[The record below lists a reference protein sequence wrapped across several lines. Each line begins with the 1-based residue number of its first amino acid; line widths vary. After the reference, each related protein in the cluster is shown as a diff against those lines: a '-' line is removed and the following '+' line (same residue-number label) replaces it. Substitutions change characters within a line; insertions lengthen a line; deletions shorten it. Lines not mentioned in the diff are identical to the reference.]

1 MSAREILRFVVFF
14 LVTAG
19 SLFLSAGTLVWWNG
33 WMFMAVISAAVAS
46 VTFGI
51 FRASPELMRERRT
64 AAKAA
69 KPWDRAL
76 VPVMTGLPFV
86 AVIVAGLG
94 KRLGW
99 ASPFP
104 AWSAWVAF
112 GAMALGSALAYW
124 GMKANRFF
132 SSYVRIQTDR
142 GHQVV
147 ESGPYAYLRHPGYAG
162 SILFTLGTPILLN
175 SIAAVVLAVITTLIT
190 VLRTYL
196 EDRTLRQE
204 LPGYQQYTQAVRYR
218 LIPLVW

>member
-1 MSAREILRFVVFF
+1 MSLREIVRFVVFF
-14 LVTAG
+14 LVTAA
-19 SLFLSAGTLVWWNG
+19 SVFLSAGTLAWRNG

-46 VTFGI
+46 VTFGL

-76 VPVMTGLPFV
+76 VPVMTWLPVV

-94 KRLGW
+94 KRHGW

-104 AWSAWVAF
+104 EWSAWVAF

-124 GMKANRFF
+124 GMKANPFF
-132 SSYVRIQTDR
+132 SSYVRIQADR

-147 ESGPYAYLRHPGYAG
+147 ASGPYAYLRHPGYAG
-162 SILFTLGTPILLN
+162 AILFTLGTPILLN
-175 SIAAVVLAVITTLIT
+175 SMPAFLLDVITALVI
-190 VLRTYL
+190 VLRTFL

-204 LPGYQQYTQAVRYR
+204 LPGYPQYAQTVRYR
-218 LIPLVW
+218 MLPLVW

>member
-1 MSAREILRFVVFF
+1 MSAREIIRFLVFF
-14 LVTAG
+14 VATAT
-19 SLFLSAGTLVWWNG
+19 SVFLSAGTLAWRNG
-33 WMFMAVISAAVAS
+33 WMFMAVISSAAAS
-46 VTFGI
+46 VTFGV
-51 FRASPELMRERRT
+51 FRASPDLMRERRS
-64 AAKAA
+64 AAKMA

-76 VPVMTGLPFV
+76 VPVMSGLPFV

-104 AWSAWVAF
+104 EWAAWVAF
-112 GAMALGSALAYW
+112 AAMILGSALTYW

-162 SILFTLGTPILLN
+162 AILFTLGTPILLN
-175 SIAAVVLAVITTLIT
+175 SIPAFVLAVVTTLAT
-190 VLRTYL
+190 VLRTFL
-196 EDRTLRQE
+196 EDRTLRQQ
-204 LPGYQQYTQAVRYR
+204 LPGYQQYAKTVQYR
-218 LIPLVW
+218 LLPFVW

>member
-1 MSAREILRFVVFF
+1 MSAREIIRFFVFFVV
-14 LVTAG
+14 TAT
-19 SLFLSAGTLVWWNG
+19 SLFLPAGTLAWRNG
-33 WMFMAVISAAVAS
+33 WMFMAVLSGAVAS

-64 AAKAA
+64 AAKMA
-69 KPWDRAL
+69 KSWDRAL

-86 AVIVAGLG
+86 AVVVAGLG
-94 KRLGW
+94 KRFGW

-104 AWSAWVAF
+104 ERSAWVAF

-124 GMKANRFF
+124 SMKANRFF

-175 SIAAVVLAVITTLIT
+175 STLAFVLAVVTTLIT
-190 VLRTYL
+190 VLRTFL

-204 LPGYQQYTQAVRYR
+204 LPGYQQYAETVRYR
-218 LIPLVW
+218 LLPLVW

>member
-1 MSAREILRFVVFF
+1 MSIREIVRFVVCF
-14 LVTAG
+14 LVTAA
-19 SLFLSAGTLVWWNG
+19 SVFLSAGTLAWRNG
-33 WMFMAVISAAVAS
+33 WMFMAVISAAVAA

-76 VPVMTGLPFV
+76 VPAMTGLPFV

-104 AWSAWVAF
+104 EWSAWVAF

-162 SILFTLGTPILLN
+162 AILFTLGTPILLN
-175 SIAAVVLAVITTLIT
+175 SIPAFVLAVITTLII
-190 VLRTYL
+190 VLRTFL

-204 LPGYQQYTQAVRYR
+204 LPGYQQYAQTVRYR
-218 LIPLVW
+218 LLPLVW

>member
-1 MSAREILRFVVFF
+1 MSAREIIRFLVFFVV
-14 LVTAG
+14 TAT
-19 SLFLSAGTLVWWNG
+19 SVFLSAGTLAWRSG
-33 WMFMAVISAAVAS
+33 WMFMAVISGAVAS

-51 FRASPELMRERRT
+51 FRASPELMQERWT
-64 AAKAA
+64 AAKMA

-76 VPVMTGLPFV
+76 APVMSGLPFV

-104 AWSAWVAF
+104 EWAAWVAF
-112 GAMALGSALAYW
+112 GATILGAALTYW

-132 SSYVRIQTDR
+132 SSYVRIQADR

-175 SIAAVVLAVITTLIT
+175 SIPAFALAVVTTLAT
-190 VLRTYL
+190 VLRTFL

-204 LPGYQQYTQAVRYR
+204 LPGYQQYAETVPYR
-218 LIPLVW
+218 LLPLVW

>member
-1 MSAREILRFVVFF
+1 MSLREIVRFVVFF
-14 LVTAG
+14 LVTAA
-19 SLFLSAGTLVWWNG
+19 SVFLSAGTLAWRNG

-46 VTFGI
+46 VTFGL

-76 VPVMTGLPFV
+76 VPVMTWLPVV

-94 KRLGW
+94 KRHGW

-104 AWSAWVAF
+104 EWSAWVAF

-124 GMKANRFF
+124 GMKANPFF
-132 SSYVRIQTDR
+132 SSYVRIQADR

-147 ESGPYAYLRHPGYAG
+147 ASGPYAYLRHPGYAG
-162 SILFTLGTPILLN
+162 AILFTLGTPILLN
-175 SIAAVVLAVITTLIT
+175 SMPAFLLDVITALVI
-190 VLRTYL
+190 VLRTFL

-204 LPGYQQYTQAVRYR
+204 LPGYPQYAQTVRYR
-218 LIPLVW
+218 MQPLVW